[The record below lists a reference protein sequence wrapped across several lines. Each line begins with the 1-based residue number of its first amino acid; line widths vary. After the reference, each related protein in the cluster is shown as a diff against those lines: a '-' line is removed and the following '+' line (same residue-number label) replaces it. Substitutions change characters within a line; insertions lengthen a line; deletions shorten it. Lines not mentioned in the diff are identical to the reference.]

1 MKSRVC
7 AGCGEPINLL
17 RADAI
22 ACSARCRKRISRRP
36 SIPAEFTSR
45 ARWVRRSALKR
56 PLTVSGKAA
65 SSTDS
70 RTWATYSE
78 ALVSKVGVG
87 LGFVL
92 GDGIGCYDLDHCL
105 TGGVPDSWVL
115 EFIASIPERVIFAEV
130 SQGGDGV
137 HLFVEAQE
145 GPGRKIR
152 DGRNIERYTA
162 GRYIAMTGK
171 SFII

>member
-56 PLTVSGKAA
+56 PLTVAGKAA

-78 ALVSKVGVG
+78 ANASSAGVG

-105 TGGVPDSWVL
+105 TDGVPDSWVP

-130 SQGGDGV
+130 SQGGDGI
-137 HLFVEAQE
+137 HLFVEAEE

-171 SFII
+171 SFMI